1 MAVADD
7 LWPRHS
13 EECLMD
19 ERTKSLIDE
28 CRRQEESCLYT
39 STALFEWAKHLRFWK
54 IVFVVVPIVLAGAAT
69 GIQPGLSSW
78 TGPLVTICTVF
89 AGIATAVYKALNLDV
104 SLEFVT
110 KQANQFKISQ
120 DGFRQAW
127 RIQAR
132 ANADDF
138 AQHFGDLMERQDEL
152 RLASPLPPE
161 RFFHRAKK
169 KVESGEYEF
178 DVDRKASD

>member
-1 MAVADD
+1 
-7 LWPRHS
+7 
-13 EECLMD
+13 MD

-89 AGIATAVYKALNLDV
+89 AGIATAVYKALKLDV

-138 AQHFGDLMERQDEL
+138 AQHFGDLMERQERIAL
-152 RLASPLPPE
+152 GKPAATRALLPQSKE
-161 RFFHRAKK
+161 KGGVGRIR
-169 KVESGEYEF
+169 V
-178 DVDRKASD
+178 RR